1 MKQVVFENSRAVAK
15 AFAEFL
21 FTEIEK
27 ASTFHMALSGGST
40 PKLLFAYLAKEYAD
54 KIDWK
59 KVHLYW
65 GDERCVAPTDE
76 ESNYQMTHELLLK
89 HISIPF
95 ENIHRVLGRR
105 DPEEEATRY
114 GREIEW
120 HLPLEDT
127 MPVFDLIMLGMGSD
141 GHTASIF
148 PHEMKFV
155 VSDKTCVVATHPVS
169 GQKRISL
176 TGEVINQAKQVHFLV
191 TGSSKT
197 KVVEEIFT
205 KTGNYEDY
213 PAAHIE
219 GATWW
224 MDELAARG

>member
-1 MKQVVFENSRAVAK
+1 MKQVVFEDSRAVAE
-15 AFAEFL
+15 AFADFL
-21 FTEIEK
+21 FEEIEK

-40 PKLLFAYLAKEYAD
+40 PKLLFAYLAKKYAD

-76 ESNYQMTHELLLK
+76 DSNYKMTDDLLLK
-89 HISIPF
+89 RISIPF
-95 ENIHRVLGRR
+95 ENIHRVLGSR
-105 DPEEEATRY
+105 DPEEEAVRY
-114 GREIEW
+114 GKEIEW

-127 MPVFDLIMLGMGSD
+127 MPVFDLIILGMGSD

-155 VSDKTCVVATHPVS
+155 VSDKTCVVATHPTS

-191 TGSSKT
+191 TGASKS
-197 KVVEEIFT
+197 KIVKEIFT
-205 KTGNYEDY
+205 QTGNYEDY

-224 MDELAARG
+224 MDELAAR

>member
-1 MKQVVFENSRAVAK
+1 MKQVVFENSQAVAE

-21 FTEIEK
+21 SKEIEK
-27 ASTFHMALSGGST
+27 ATIFHLALSGGST

-65 GDERCVAPTDE
+65 GDERCVPPTDD
-76 ESNYQMTHELLLK
+76 ESNYKMTNDLLLK
-89 HISIPF
+89 HIDIPF
-95 ENIHRVLGRR
+95 ENIHRVLGNR
-105 DPEEEATRY
+105 DPEEEAIRY
-114 GREIEW
+114 GKEIEW
-120 HLPLEDT
+120 NLPLENT
-127 MPVFDLIMLGMGSD
+127 MPIFDLIILGMGGD

-148 PHEMKFV
+148 PHEMKFI
-155 VSDKTCVVATHPVS
+155 VSDKTCVVATHPTS

-191 TGSSKT
+191 TGGSKS
-197 KVVEEIFT
+197 KVVKEIST
-205 KTGNYEDY
+205 QTGDYESY

-224 MDELAARG
+224 LDELAAK